1 MADILIIK
9 LSALGDLVQADGAIR
24 DIRNFH
30 PDDHLIVM
38 TTPPY
43 QRYMG
48 RCPWV
53 D

>member
-30 PDDHLIVM
+30 SNDRLHAILPHLH
-38 TTPPY
+38 
-43 QRYMG
+43 G
-48 RCPWV
+48 ALSLGG
-53 D
+53 